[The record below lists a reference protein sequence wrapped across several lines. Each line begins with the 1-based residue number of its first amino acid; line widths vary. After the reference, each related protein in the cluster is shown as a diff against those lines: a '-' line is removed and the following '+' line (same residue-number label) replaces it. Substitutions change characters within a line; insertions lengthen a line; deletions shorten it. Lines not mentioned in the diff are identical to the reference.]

1 MLVIRRRRG
10 EMIRIGADIELQ
22 LLWIGKSCVRL
33 GIQAPRS
40 VDVTI
45 GPPSGG
51 KPEKDSLNGRSVEM
65 SGEV

>member
-10 EMIRIGADIELQ
+10 EVIRIGGDVELQ
-22 LLWIGKSCVRL
+22 LLWIGRSCVRL
-33 GIQAPRS
+33 GIEAPRS

-45 GPPSGG
+45 GPSAAVKFEKEPS
-51 KPEKDSLNGRSVEM
+51 DGRSVDI

>member
-10 EMIRIGADIELQ
+10 EVIRIGADVELQ
-22 LLWIGKSCVRL
+22 LLWIGKTCVRL

-45 GPPSGG
+45 GPAAA
-51 KPEKDSLNGRSVEM
+51 EKNEKEPCDGRSVEI
-65 SGEV
+65 SGEG

>member
-10 EMIRIGADIELQ
+10 EVIRIGGDVELQ
-22 LLWIGKSCVRL
+22 LLWIGRSCVRL

-45 GPPSGG
+45 GPPVSR
-51 KPEKDSLNGRSVEM
+51 KPEKQSGNGRSVEI